1 MNRRAS
7 TLCSLGCLV
16 MWSAGVAAQEAN
28 GNAAAPGLLSKAIVW
43 TESAFDG
50 AATGRDGFHP
60 AFGELI
66 SGSGPSLG
74 SGYRQ
79 HLFGSRA
86 LLDVSAEVSTRRYTA
101 AQSTILWPNL
111 AGGRVSLGAQV
122 KYHDFTAINFF
133 GIGANAQRDDQT
145 NYRLRYVDI
154 GGFATLPIGRR
165 LTMTARAGAL
175 RGTSLERGTSTLVPA
190 TADRFDDEAAPGLS
204 RQPNY
209 LHADFAIE
217 ADSRDVPGYPS
228 RGGHYQFS
236 AAAFHDADFGQYS
249 FGRFEAEAAHYLPI
263 SPRSVLSVRG
273 RLAVSTAADGQQVP
287 FYELPAL
294 GNAHSLRGYSSYRFR
309 DRDLVLFNVEYRWP
323 LLRMLDGAIF
333 WDAGN
338 VAPTLAGLARR
349 SLIADYGAGVRVH
362 SKKRLIVRMD
372 VARGREG
379 MQALV
384 SFSPVLTLS
393 KPAIL
398 PYVP

>member
-1 MNRRAS
+1 
-7 TLCSLGCLV
+7 
-16 MWSAGVAAQEAN
+16 MWSAGAAAQEAT
-28 GNAAAPGLLSKAIVW
+28 GNAAASGRLSKAIVW
-43 TESAFDG
+43 TESVIDG

-60 AFGELI
+60 EFGELI
-66 SGSGPSLG
+66 SGSGPSIG

-86 LLDVSAEVSTRRYTA
+86 LVEVSAEVSTRRYTA

-122 KYHDFTAINFF
+122 KYQDFTAINFF
-133 GIGANAQRDDQT
+133 GIGPDAQKDNQSD
-145 NYRLRYVDI
+145 YRLRYVDI
-154 GGFATLPIGRR
+154 GGFAAVPINPR

-175 RGTSLERGTSTLVPA
+175 RGMSLRRGTSTLVPA

-209 LHADFAIE
+209 LHADLTIE

-236 AAAFHDADFGQYS
+236 AAAFHDADFGRYS
-249 FGRFEAEAAHYLPI
+249 FGRFEAEAAQYVPI
-263 SPRSVLSVRG
+263 SSRSVLSVRG
-273 RLAVSTAADGQQVP
+273 RLAVSTTADGQQVP

-309 DRDLVLFNVEYRWP
+309 DRDLVLFNAEYRWP

-338 VAPTLAGLARR
+338 VAPTVAGLAQRAV
-349 SLIADYGAGVRVH
+349 IADYGAGLRLH
-362 SKKRLIVRMD
+362 SKKHLIVRLD

-379 MQALV
+379 MQAIV
-384 SFSPVLTLS
+384 AFSPVLTFS
-393 KPAIL
+393 KRALL

>member
-1 MNRRAS
+1 MNRSAF
-7 TLCSLGCLV
+7 TVCSLAMV
-16 MWSAGVAAQEAN
+16 MWSAGAAAQVAN
-28 GNAAAPGLLSKAIVW
+28 GNAAAADRLSKAIVW
-43 TESAFDG
+43 TESIIDG

-60 AFGELI
+60 SFGDLI
-66 SGSGPSLG
+66 SGSGPSIG

-79 HLFGSRA
+79 HLFGDRA

-122 KYHDFTAINFF
+122 KYQDFTAINFF
-133 GIGANAQRDDQT
+133 GVGPNALEDDQT
-145 NYRLRYVDI
+145 NYRLRYVDV
-154 GGFATLPIGRR
+154 GGFATLPINRR
-165 LTMTARAGAL
+165 FTVTAHAGAL
-175 RGTSLERGTSTLVPA
+175 RGMSLGRGTSTLVPA

-209 LHADFAIE
+209 LHADLAIE

-249 FGRFEAEAAHYLPI
+249 FGRFEAEAAQYMPI
-263 SPRSVLSVRG
+263 SSRSVLSVRG
-273 RLAVSTAADGQQVP
+273 RLAVSTTADGQQVP
-287 FYELPAL
+287 FYALPSL
-294 GNAHSLRGYSSYRFR
+294 GNAHSLRGYSSFRFR
-309 DRDLVLFNVEYRWP
+309 DRDLVLFNAEYRWP
-323 LLRMLDGAIF
+323 LLRMLDGAVF
-333 WDAGN
+333 WDAGS
-338 VAPTLAGLARR
+338 VAPTLAGLAPS
-349 SLIADYGAGVRVH
+349 SLIADYGAGVRLH
-362 SKKRLIVRMD
+362 SKKHLIVRLD

-379 MQALV
+379 MQAIV
-384 SFSPVLTLS
+384 AFSPVLTFS